1 MRGQSKVYKS
11 QLISYLVVADMAD
24 FLTATLVVTT
34 LTSIPLAVACSSLQ
48 QLPSSLPPF
57 TKTVSPLVM
66 GDAAAAT
73 TDFVVGSSMES
84 ISRAAT
90 T

>member
-1 MRGQSKVYKS
+1 
-11 QLISYLVVADMAD
+11 MAD

-73 TDFVVGSSMES
+73 TDFVV
-84 ISRAAT
+84 
-90 T
+90 